1 MDMTYDINPNMKTE
15 RDPQSNLYNKM
26 ATLQINKDQEP
37 SSYEYS
43 NEVYSFKDIPDVE
56 RRLLNFT
63 FKIISEAEN
72 IDFAMNQIF
81 KEIGTYYEL
90 SRIAIFENS
99 TMSQHAKV
107 SYEWL
112 NNGISSC
119 NINNLERSDTV
130 TREFQYKFQS
140 TGIYACNDVT
150 KEIVSHEL
158 EDIYNRLETKAVIQ
172 IAIYDNNQFIGCT
185 NFEDCIRT
193 REWTKSEIDTLY
205 FITKVISNYI
215 LQLRSKEELK
225 NEIFFTQAMLNNQKL
240 SNYAIKQDTY
250 ELLYVSKNT
259 ENLFP
264 NVELGE
270 LCYKAIFGRNKPCE
284 TCPLKGLN
292 DKNNRYSVEAYNEKL
307 DAWLSTTASKVEM
320 PDGQRMNLICLSDVT
335 GFMERVKSKDILTGL
350 MTLPKFEAEAMKLIA
365 SAKNIYYVILYSDFD
380 KFKFINDEWGYSLGN
395 EILKYYAERVSWLL
409 SSSELF
415 CRVSSDKFITLLSY
429 RNREDVLD
437 RIEMIN
443 NIIKKDFNKKFP
455 KIKPI
460 IISGVYFLTTDD
472 KVLSIA
478 LDKANIA
485 RKRMKGYHKSQYA
498 IYDDSLHIEITKEKL
513 IENRMYDALSNG
525 EFTVYLQPKINL
537 NTLQIDGAEALV
549 RWITSDGKI
558 MSPMEFIPIFEKN
571 GFIIELDFYVYEEAF
586 KSLRKC
592 LDVGKKPI
600 VISINVSRLHIDETN
615 FIDRIDKLVKKYNLP
630 TNLIEIEITENVFL
644 KGLDRLLTVISA
656 LREKGFLVSI
666 DDFGS
671 GYSSLN
677 LLKTL
682 PVDILKIDKEFFMS
696 NAMEDKDKIVIDS
709 IIKLAKGLGLKV
721 ISEGVETI
729 EQARF
734 LKDCSCDMVQ
744 GYFFYKPLPIDEF
757 EKLID

>member
-1 MDMTYDINPNMKTE
+1 MDMTYDINPNKKTE
-15 RDPQSNLYNKM
+15 RDP
-26 ATLQINKDQEP
+26 
-37 SSYEYS
+37 
-43 NEVYSFKDIPDVE
+43 

-63 FKIISEAEN
+63 FKIISEADNVEL
-72 IDFAMNQIF
+72 AMNQIF
-81 KEIGTYYEL
+81 TEIGKYLDL
-90 SRIAIFENS
+90 SRITIFEND
-99 TMSQHAKV
+99 TMSQQAKV

-112 NNGISSC
+112 SLGISSC
-119 NINNLERSDTV
+119 NYDNFKRSESGAQEYEH
-130 TREFQYKFQS
+130 RLLS
-140 TGIYACNDVT
+140 TGIYVCNDVS
-150 KEIVSHEL
+150 KENVSLEL
-158 EDIYNRLETKAVIQ
+158 EDFYSSLETKAVIQ
-172 IAIYDNNQFIGCT
+172 CAIYDNNQFIGSA
-185 NFEDCIRT
+185 NFEDCIKP
-193 REWTKSEIDTLY
+193 REWTKPEIDTLY
-205 FITKVISNYI
+205 YITKVISNYI

-250 ELLYVSKNT
+250 ELVYMSKYT
-259 ENLFP
+259 GNLFP
-264 NVELGE
+264 NVKLGE
-270 LCYKAIFGRNKPCE
+270 LCYKAIFGRNKPCI

-292 DKNNRYSVEAYNEKL
+292 DKNIRYSVEAYNEKL
-307 DAWLSTTASKVEM
+307 DAWLSTTATTVAM
-320 PDGQRMNLICLSDVT
+320 PDGQKMNLICLSDVT

-365 SAKNIYYVILYSDFD
+365 SAKNIYYVIIYSDFD

-395 EILKYYAERVSWLL
+395 EILKYYAERVSRLL

-429 RNREDVLD
+429 RNTEDILE
-437 RIEMIN
+437 RIKMIN
-443 NIIKKDFNKKFP
+443 NIIKKDFKERFP
-455 KIKPI
+455 EVKPI
-460 IISGVYFLTTDD
+460 IISGVYFMTTED

-485 RKRMKGYHKSQYA
+485 RKRIKGYHKSHYA
-498 IYDDSLHIEITKEKL
+498 IYDDSLHKEISKEKL
-513 IENRMYDALSNG
+513 IENRMYDALNNG
-525 EFTVYLQPKINL
+525 EFTVFLQPKINL
-537 NTLQIDGAEALV
+537 NTLEISGAEALV
-549 RWITSDGKI
+549 RWKTGDGKI

-571 GFIIELDFYVYEEAF
+571 GFVIELDFYVYEEAF

-592 LDVGKKPI
+592 LDLGKKPL
-600 VISINVSRLHIDETN
+600 VISINVSRLHIDEMN
-615 FIDRIDKLVKKYNLP
+615 FIDRIDHLVKKYQLP
-630 TNLIEIEITENVFL
+630 SNLIEIEITESVFL
-644 KGLDRLLTVISA
+644 KGLDRLLTVINA

-666 DDFGS
+666 DDFGA

-696 NAMEDKDKIVIDS
+696 NTMEDKDKIVIDS

-734 LKDCSCDMVQ
+734 LKECSCDMVQ
-744 GYFFYKPLPIDEF
+744 GYFFYKPLPIEEF
-757 EKLID
+757 EELIK